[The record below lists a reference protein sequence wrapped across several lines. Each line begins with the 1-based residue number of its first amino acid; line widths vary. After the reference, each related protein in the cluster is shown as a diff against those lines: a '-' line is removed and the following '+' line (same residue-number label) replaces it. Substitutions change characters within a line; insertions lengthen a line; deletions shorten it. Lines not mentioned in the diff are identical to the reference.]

1 MCWCLK
7 YPHTV
12 RRKRKQYC
20 QHPRHHIGNQ
30 LIDPHG
36 YIKYRISSNAD
47 NKSQPAKKQIQ
58 QYFLVFF
65 IKWLKDIQYR
75 QSHHPVKNIPFL
87 LHSSFPLLLLY
98 CLNAILSIANSFR
111 KYKAET
117 VLPSLGPHYFIRQTH
132 SEIIF
137 VDFIG

>member
-75 QSHHPVKNIPFL
+75 QSHHPVKNISFL

-98 CLNAILSIANSFR
+98 CLNAILSIAKSLR
-111 KYKAET
+111 KYKDET
-117 VLPSLGPHYFIRQTH
+117 ILPIFINN
-132 SEIIF
+132 IF
-137 VDFIG
+137 SYDRHVSKLFL